1 MEETTRQGPAYR
13 KEAES
18 QMGENTGEEVRLD
31 ALVSRLHSEGV
42 NKGKAEAEKILDDA
56 RLEAEQILRAARTEA
71 EAKIKSA
78 EAEATKLQQS
88 ATASVQQAARD
99 TMLALT
105 QNVRGLF
112 TKALRGQTGDVLN
125 DVDFLREL
133 IMNLVRDW
141 AEGKAVTVA
150 VSPEMG
156 QKLLALAETG
166 VASMLAEGV
175 EIRLNRTI
183 TNGFRIR
190 KEGDE
195 VAYDVS
201 EATVTESFS
210 AYLNPQLTK
219 LLES

>member
-1 MEETTRQGPAYR
+1 
-13 KEAES
+13 
-18 QMGENTGEEVRLD
+18 MGENTGEEVRLD

-56 RLEAEQILRAARTEA
+56 RQEAEQILQAAQTEA
-71 EAKIKSA
+71 DARIRSA
-78 EAEATKLQQS
+78 EAEAAKLEQS

-112 TKALRGQTGDVLN
+112 MKAFREQTGDVLN
-125 DVDFLREL
+125 DVEFLREL
-133 IMNLVRDW
+133 IMQLVQVW
-141 AEGKAVTVA
+141 AGGEAVTVA

-156 QKLLALAETG
+156 QKLLALADTG
-166 VASMLAEGV
+166 VQNLLAEGV
-175 EIRLNRTI
+175 EIRLNRSI

-190 KEGDE
+190 KDGDA

-201 EATVTESFS
+201 DATVTESFS

-219 LLES
+219 LLQL